1 MSSGWW
7 KADVVEGGGGNWG
20 SLDRVFDKSLVAK
33 SQYFIFLRSHIG
45 RMRSGEQV
53 IISL

>member
-7 KADVVEGGGGNWG
+7 KADTVEGGGGNWG

-45 RMRSGEQV
+45 RMRNDEQV
-53 IISL
+53 IMSL